1 MDGDRNEYTNEYMNE
16 KVPLLYLVLVCD
28 GVWDVMTNDEVGNF
42 IVDKVNEKGS
52 TDNMSVMI
60 VALPS
65 FQNDKKHNDGKAKDD
80 TRRVLDF
87 TSE

>member
-1 MDGDRNEYTNEYMNE
+1 MAFKNQ
-16 KVPLLYLVLVCD
+16 C
-28 GVWDVMTNDEVGNF
+28 TNDILLPEVG
-42 IVDKVNEKGS
+42 DELLQYCLEKGS

-60 VALPS
+60 VAFPS
-65 FQNDKKHNDGKAKDD
+65 FQNDTKHNDGKAKDD